1 MCTQLYTHFSFVFLG
16 NGPNFSTIF
25 SPRVSDPQTVKNHC
39 SKVHSSKILS
49 IYAGK
54 YRNN

>member
-16 NGPNFSTIF
+16 KGPNFSTIF
-25 SPRVSDPQTVKNHC
+25 SPRVSDPQTVKNYC